1 MNSGTSIKIEVK
13 LFNEFQQYKPGEN
26 NIFQLEL
33 NQGACVKNLLEK
45 LKIPDNA
52 EYIILANGRRT
63 ADNALLSDKDTIVV
77 FSPVAGG

>member
-1 MNSGTSIKIEVK
+1 MNSGISIKIEVK

-33 NQGACVKNLLEK
+33 DQGACVKYLLEK
-45 LKIPDNA
+45 FKIPDAA
-52 EYIILANGRRT
+52 EPVILINGRRV
-63 ADNALLSDKDTIVV
+63 DENALFSDNDTIVV

>member
-33 NQGACVKNLLEK
+33 NQGACVKDLLEK
-45 LKIPDNA
+45 LKIPDTA

-63 ADNALLSDKDTIVV
+63 ADNALLSDKNTIVV

>member
-33 NQGACVKNLLEK
+33 NQGTRVKDLLEK
-45 LKIPDNA
+45 FKIPDTA
-52 EYIILANGRRT
+52 GYIILANGRRT
-63 ADNALLSDKDTIVV
+63 ADNALVNDKDTIVV